1 VVSALIRQIFEG
13 NVGDKLLELRDRLRK
28 RVKETKLAGTE
39 PVKEFAL
46 RSSEVNFVKL
56 PRKGGMVPI
65 KEFAAKLIQA
75 KSRREPSDE
84 GIELT
89 KRLL

>member
-28 RVKETKLAGTE
+28 RVKETKLDGTE
-39 PVKEFAL
+39 PVKEFSL
-46 RSSEVNFVKL
+46 KSTTVNFVKL
-56 PRKGGMVPI
+56 PIEDGMVPI
-65 KEFAAKLIQA
+65 KEFAPNWIQA

-84 GIELT
+84 GIDPT
-89 KRLL
+89 KRF